1 MRARVLIVG
10 NDQMLS
16 TTRAMLLARFQTFI
30 ATPSEARRSIP
41 LLSPEVMILCHT
53 ILDEQARRLIEDAR
67 SFFAHLKV
75 LALWEYAP
83 RADLDATTYDATTFE
98 VQIGDPGALLTVV
111 AGLLQGADAV
121 FDSGSKKLA

>member
-16 TTRAMLLARFQTFI
+16 TTRAMLLARFQNLI

-53 ILDEQARRLIEDAR
+53 ILDEQA
-67 SFFAHLKV
+67 
-75 LALWEYAP
+75 
-83 RADLDATTYDATTFE
+83 
-98 VQIGDPGALLTVV
+98 GG
-111 AGLLQGADAV
+111 
-121 FDSGSKKLA
+121 